1 MKKKVIAL
9 LLSTVVAAGMLT
21 GCGSGTAD
29 KPQEAAQSR
38 EEVPGAEADQGSAAQ
53 DQTSAEAGDGDN
65 VPAEKE
71 LVKLR
76 MVMYGDMTTRREE
89 FFKKEFH
96 DAVLEDLNIDLSV
109 EFLAWGSDKTTVAN
123 MLASGEAFA
132 VWNII
137 SSNDW
142 DAKGYL
148 AEIDEALI
156 DERCPDLIRVRTE
169 NNGFECCKFNGKIY
183 AIPFGAKPYAGRMQT
198 FQVRNDILKQVGME
212 ASQITTYEQLMEA
225 CAAVKEKFPQM
236 RIVRGA
242 EQFINILNSEV
253 SDQLISTIDGM
264 KFAYVDELEDNDT
277 VYSLYESEAF
287 QNLCK
292 IAEDWVEKGYI
303 NMDVLSNPG
312 QEIADWDAGN
322 CLLCYGTPGGLID
335 TSTASNIE
343 GVEYDL
349 IKIGDLPLTKSRD
362 YDWGFSISASDAAN
376 VDRWLDL
383 FNWMYKDEATYNF
396 CIYGVEGKDWERT
409 EEGGINKLVEDSF
422 FDGWFMEAMEYV
434 VYDPALSKEAIEKYE
449 SNDNGSLL
457 SKTAGFSFDSTNV
470 ASELAGMTAVW
481 TEMIQPLR
489 HGLLSFDDNYEKAI
503 QQLKDAGLD
512 AYMEEYQKQYSA
524 WYAENRG

>member
-1 MKKKVIAL
+1 MKRKIIAL
-9 LLSTVVAAGMLT
+9 LLSAVMTAGMLT
-21 GCGSGTAD
+21 GCGSGDTD
-29 KPQEAAQSR
+29 SSQ
-38 EEVPGAEADQGSAAQ
+38 GAEQSQNTEQSQEGGTESQVSDETGS
-53 DQTSAEAGDGDN
+53 EASS
-65 VPAEKE
+65 PEEKE
-71 LVKLR
+71 VVELR

-96 DAVLEDLNIDLSV
+96 DAVLKDLNIDLSV

-156 DERCPDLIRVRTE
+156 NEHCKDLIRVRTE
-169 NNGFECCKFNGKIY
+169 NNGFDCCKFNGKIY
-183 AIPFGAKPYAGRMQT
+183 AIPFGSKPYAGRMQT

-212 ASQITTYEQLMEA
+212 ASEITTYEQLMEA

-236 RIVRGA
+236 RTVRGVSA
-242 EQFINILNSEV
+242 LINILNSEI
-253 SDQLISTIDGM
+253 SEQLLNTIDGIQ
-264 KFAYVDELEDNDT
+264 FAYVDELEDNDK

-292 IAEDWVEKGYI
+292 IAEDWVQKGYV

-312 QEIADWDAGN
+312 QEVADWDAGN
-322 CLLCYGTPGGLID
+322 CLLCYGTPGGMID
-335 TSTASNIE
+335 TNTASNIE
-343 GVEYDL
+343 GVEFDL
-349 IKIGDLPLTKSRD
+349 IKIGDFPYTKVRD

-396 CIYGVEGKDWERT
+396 CIYGVEGQDWERT
-409 EEGGINKLVEDSF
+409 SEGGINKLVEDSF
-422 FDGWFMEAMEYV
+422 FDGWFMEAMDYM
-434 VYDPALSKEAIEKYE
+434 VYNSALSQKAIDKYE
-449 SNDNGSLL
+449 SNDDGSIL

-470 ASELAGMTAVW
+470 ASELAGMTAVY
-481 TEMIQPLR
+481 TELLQPMQY
-489 HGLLSFDDNYEKAI
+489 GLLSFDENYEKAI
-503 QQLKDAGLD
+503 EQLKGAGLD
-512 AYMEEYQKQYSA
+512 VYMEEYQKQYSA
-524 WYAENRG
+524 WYAENR